1 MTTYQRLPPVKLTLP
16 LACAVAR
23 DLAIVAAALAYVIDL
38 L

>member
-1 MTTYQRLPPVKLTLP
+1 MTTYQRPPVKLTFP